1 MHFRPLPE
9 PIARSRGLLTK
20 TILIMK
26 CTAILLLAFA
36 LQVSAS
42 GFSQVSLSEKN
53 APLKTVLKKL
63 QKQTGYDFLYGTG
76 IVQEAGS
83 VTIEVNKVSLEQALN
98 LCLAGKPLSYSIIE
112 KTVVIKP
119 RPIERVETPVV
130 TPVEVVKEIVTG
142 KVTDERGAPL
152 SGATVTIKG
161 SNTAAATN
169 AVGMFSIEV
178 ENLQATLVISY
189 VGMNTVEVPINGRR
203 NLDVRL
209 TTATEDMTNVVVV
222 GYGTQKKE
230 TLSGA
235 VANIRSRDINTTKST
250 SVVSNIQG
258 KVPGLHI
265 RQRTAEPGQ
274 FNSMVSIRGFGTP
287 LLVIDGVPRDGMSD
301 FERLNPEDIESISVL
316 KDAAAAIYGMN
327 ADNGVIIVTT
337 KRGQKGKSKF
347 NYSGYYGFK
356 QPTTMPNMVD
366 AYTYR
371 LIRNEMDKNTKLAPS
386 FSQTELDRWK
396 AGTDPGYQDYDWMAK
411 SIRNFTSQQ
420 QHNLSVSGGS
430 DNVTYYTSLG
440 VLQDDGILTSGIQK
454 YRKYNFRNNVTFNIN
469 KNLKAIIT
477 LAGKFDQNR
486 GPEISYFWLFKPIII
501 ADRAIPPTI
510 PGTNNVTRIPPD
522 FTNPYALM
530 TESISG
536 YEKYANVQYQTN
548 LELQYDAPFLKGLKL
563 GVLAAYDGNN
573 NNYSKLSKAYNQY
586 DLATGAAVLRGQN
599 RYQMSMNQFSR
610 GVVQASA
617 NYKKTIGNHNISATT
632 VGEMRALRNDIIGAT
647 RFYSDVFTWDV
658 LDQGSRTG
666 MENSG
671 NRIIQKY
678 LSVLG
683 RFNYDY
689 QGKYLVE
696 MAFRND
702 GSYRYAPDKR
712 WAFFPSASAGW
723 RISEEKFMQ
732 KNLPW
737 VSNLK
742 LRGSYGMMGADAGNP
757 FEYYLGYSLG
767 SIDRGYVFN
776 NGVLTAGMVPPGVL
790 NENLTWVKTNT
801 TNIGIDVSLWNG
813 KLGIVAD
820 WFQKN
825 RNGLLGNKQQSVPNT
840 FGASF
845 PQENINKDMVKGF
858 EFMVSH
864 KHNIGRLKYDVS
876 VNMTYARK
884 YLVYTEQAPYAS
896 SWQRWNET
904 WGTGGRV
911 LGRDWGYVTN
921 GRYTDIRQYQTAP
934 LMGGTLGNSRM
945 LPGSYAIEDVDGNGV
960 INGDDRLPIFW
971 SGQYG
976 GFAGNPPLQFGGI
989 INLSYGAFDLNV
1001 LLQGASLFSIVQS
1014 PNDVW
1019 GYGRYATLWD
1029 KYLDR
1034 WQLADPSADPYDP
1047 NAKWVA
1053 GQFPALRSN
1062 FTGTTDNLITNQWR
1076 VDAKYL
1082 RIKSVEIGYNVPA
1095 SITKRARIDGLRIYA
1110 NGFNLFTFANKLAKH
1125 LDPEREE
1132 GDYAADLTY
1141 PLMRSFNFGINLNF

>member
-9 PIARSRGLLTK
+9 PIPRPKGLLTK

-26 CTAILLLAFA
+26 CTVVLLLAFC
-36 LQVSAS
+36 LQVSAA
-42 GFSQVSLSEKN
+42 GYSQVSLTETN
-53 APLKTVLKKL
+53 TPLRSVLKKI

-83 VTIEVNKVSLEQALN
+83 VTIDVNNVSLERALE
-98 LCLAGKPLSYSIIE
+98 LCLANKPLSYSIIE
-112 KTVVIKP
+112 KTVVI
-119 RPIERVETPVV
+119 RPKLFEPPVSAAPE
-130 TPVEVVKEIVTG
+130 PVQVKEVITG
-142 KVTDERGAPL
+142 KVTDDKGNPL
-152 SGATVTIKG
+152 SGATVTLRGTK
-161 SNTAAATN
+161 TAAATN
-169 AVGMFSIEV
+169 AAGFYSLEV
-178 ENLQATLVISY
+178 EELRGTLVVSY
-189 VGMNTVEVPINGRR
+189 VGMATLEMPINGRKS
-203 NLDVRL
+203 LDISL
-209 TTATEDMTNVVVV
+209 MPATEDMTDVVVI

-235 VANIRSRDINTTKST
+235 VANIKSKEINTTKST
-250 SVVSNIQG
+250 SVVSNLQG

-265 RQRTAEPGQ
+265 RQQTAEPGQ
-274 FNSMVSIRGFGTP
+274 FNSLVSIRGFGAP

-356 QPTTMPNMVD
+356 QPTSMPNMVD

-371 LIRNEMDKNTKLAPS
+371 MIRNEMDKNTKLAPS
-386 FSQTELDRWK
+386 FSQTEIDKWK
-396 AGTDPGYQDYDWMAK
+396 AGTDPGYQDYDWMGNTL
-411 SIRNFTSQQ
+411 RNFTAQQ
-420 QHNLSVSGGS
+420 QHNLSVSGGT

-440 VLQDDGILTSGIQK
+440 YLADDGILRSGIQK

-501 ADRAIPPTI
+501 ADRAIPPVI

-522 FTNPYALM
+522 FTNPYALS
-530 TESISG
+530 TESVSG
-536 YEKYANVQYQTN
+536 YERYANIQYQTN
-548 LELQYDAPFLKGLKL
+548 LELQYDAPFLDGLKL

-573 NNYSKLSKAYNQY
+573 NNYSKLSKAYNQF

-599 RYQMSMNQFSR
+599 RYSNSMNQFGR
-610 GVVQASA
+610 GVVQTSA
-617 NYKKTIGNHNISATT
+617 NYKKRIAGDHNISATV
-632 VGEMRALRNDIIGAT
+632 VGEMRALRNDIIGAN
-647 RFYSDVFTWDV
+647 RFYSDVYTWDV
-658 LDQGSRTG
+658 LDQGSRTN

-678 LSVLG
+678 LSLLG
-683 RFNYDY
+683 RLNYDY

-732 KNLPW
+732 KSLPW

-776 NGVLTAGMVPPGVL
+776 NGILTAGMVPPGVL

-801 TNIGIDVSLWNG
+801 ANIGIDVSLWNG
-813 KLGIVAD
+813 KLGIIAD

-825 RNGLLGNKQQSVPNT
+825 RNGLLGNKLQSVPNT

-858 EFMVSH
+858 EVMVSH
-864 KHNIGRLKYDVS
+864 KHHIGRLKYDLS
-876 VNMTYARK
+876 ANMTYARK

-921 GRYTDIRQYQTAP
+921 GRYTDLRQYQTAP

-945 LPGSYAIEDVDGNGV
+945 LPGSHAIEDVDGNGV
-960 INGDDRLPIFW
+960 INGDDRLPVFW

-976 GFAGNPPLQFGGI
+976 GFAGNPPLQYGAT

-1001 LLQGASLFSIVQS
+1001 LFQGASLFSIIQS

-1034 WQLADPSADPYDP
+1034 WRLEDPNADPYDP
-1047 NAKWVA
+1047 NAKWI
-1053 GQFPALRSN
+1053 GGEFPALRSN
-1062 FTGTTDNLITNQWR
+1062 FTGTTDNFITNQWR
-1076 VDAKYL
+1076 VNATYL
-1082 RIKSVEIGYNVPA
+1082 RIKSMELGYTVPA
-1095 SITKRARIDGLRIYA
+1095 RFTKRMKIDGLRVYA
-1110 NGFNLFTFANKLAKH
+1110 NGFNLFTFANKLARH

-1132 GDYAADLTY
+1132 GAYAADLTY